1 MGNKKF
7 TVEKLKEYL
16 EVKFN
21 RVVRSINRKTGKI
34 LTASHERNVKK
45 SEQKWEDRFQGRSYF
60 EHMINNSIRI
70 NLYKDSVL
78 SKVIVD
84 GFEENEII
92 FMQKFLKPG
101 DTFLDIGSNIGLF
114 SLLASGI
121 VGPTGKIIA
130 FEPSPLTYSRLME
143 NITLNDFKNITARN
157 IGLSDKTGTLEMQQS
172 DNGYDAWNTFAPADS
187 GKFHK
192 SISVPVATL
201 DDELAH
207 VTKENIALIKLD
219 VEGWEKYVLEGG
231 LQFLRDHSPTLI
243 IEFTDSNTFAA
254 GYFVQ
259 DIFTLLESL
268 GYQWFTYENNQ
279 LAVEKMRLHYPY
291 NNLIA
296 TRNEAN
302 VRQRLGIA

>member
-7 TVEKLKEYL
+7 TLERLGSYL
-16 EVKFN
+16 EIKFN
-21 RVVRSINRKTGKI
+21 MVVRSINRKTGKI
-34 LTASHERNVKK
+34 LAGSHDRNVKRAEK
-45 SEQKWEDRFQGRSYF
+45 EWDDRFQGRSYF
-60 EHMINNSIRI
+60 EHTINNSIRI
-70 NLYKDSVL
+70 NLYKDSIL

-84 GFEENEII
+84 GFEENEIV

-121 VGPTGKIIA
+121 VGANGKIIA

-143 NITLNDFKNITARN
+143 NITLNNFTNITARN
-157 IGLSDKTGTLEMQQS
+157 IGLSDKPGTLEMQQS

-201 DDELAH
+201 DDELAG
-207 VTKENIALIKLD
+207 VEKEKVALIKLD

-268 GYQWFTYENNQ
+268 GYQWFTYENDQ

-296 TRNEAN
+296 TKNEAN
-302 VRQRLGIA
+302 VRQRIGIA